1 MVFSFIKGMK
11 SPHRVEFFYA
21 LYRHFANPHAVMPFF
36 HNTALKLWHHP
47 KLGTTRNFC
56 KIDVGHYG
64 LYFSMFSHDRDQGHA
79 APLVNELILAHMA
92 GYEELKVLVEH
103 VVVVCDKLIITR
115 ANVDIQLD
123 ISQLKSDHR
132 RIALPLQLLLGSTN
146 GFASGLRLL
155 HTDAKQKRFIQS
167 CPPPP
172 VPEESIPTP
181 PDTPGLNLSQLVDP
195 YLSSQLESLKTCEPD
210 LVYPIYQLIRRND
223 MVLPLV
229 DDYNFVL
236 RSIATRPCDSLD
248 DVNDVERKLTTMMTV
263 YQDML
268 GVYKPTS
275 ETYNLVLAELVRG
288 AIRVPTATTQFSEAH
303 ETSQALEFA
312 HMAVSMFMSIIH
324 YRSLNL
330 NSLIPQMAAM
340 AARFPLVLT
349 KAFIER
355 LMEVTSAMG
364 VIPNGAYYQ
373 NLITTSQYFG
383 RYGVPLEAV
392 YKFVLALFE
401 QYKFAA
407 NEEDDEYVVYGA
419 VMSLMIA
426 NGQMAMAG
434 KFLDDIL
441 SDYKQLLLNAA
452 IEPTKTQVSRV
463 MLAYLSA
470 VLEFSPLTKRAI
482 SDTLGLLRK
491 FEAIPYL
498 PEVLCQVYAAII
510 SRCCHRYRELDGQ
523 RRTETNAAK
532 LNEAMALQLSYL
544 ATMWKLYGRVAVR
557 RDFGGE
563 AAKCRDTLLLLS
575 VDLGDH
581 EHVFQ
586 LLKEMIM
593 RSHHIY
599 DVATLR
605 KILNYLYLGA
615 IGNTLELQP
624 FSSQYYGL
632 LLQIVESQG
641 QFHQG
646 KAFSDFVSEVAR
658 YLVLIP
664 QAPEA
669 AAAVYPYNVA
679 ALLNSPL
686 VARAFESLNLAEDN
700 LYGILVLSLFLVA
713 YPPQGPLAS
722 RVAHLLLILCS
733 QFEEPDNH
741 YIELNR
747 ELLECKYQVA
757 YAVHNLV
764 GSLVAE
770 EQSVTPAMVDAA
782 RYVDVEIPDNVTV
795 ALPEWQYEL
804 DLTYLLSVNRK
815 LGVRTFLK
823 EVAAKKQFSRDTW
836 TMLLTPEFVHEECI
850 SPKRLLASLSSGGH
864 DDAKILTQ
872 LVDAD
877 HDPTTIAVVNHILK
891 SPKIATP
898 HLVKRVLAATR
909 SLGNHYLQQLVV
921 GKNGLFYKVL
931 APFSPTSP
939 PEWVLDYLTLMADP
953 NEVVKLVED
962 HVCMLGEHSPIFQYL
977 DALVATNLT
986 QFLSVFADL
995 PLLVQASPHGR
1006 QVMLEYQMGLRDAD
1020 FANLYANYLQGDT
1033 TARLREL
1040 LAQCQFYAGLGYPSR
1055 CQLIGE
1061 LAWALLACG
1070 DISQM
1075 RQLALSHKHLVLTQ
1089 HDKQR
1094 KEQLVGA
1101 LFAQLTTLVDH
1112 LSATKVKQTINNVL
1126 KFLRM
1131 VHLHKL
1137 SVVNLALLIKLMGV
1151 ARLSELLHILRTKMI
1166 SESKVADIVR
1176 FFYLETL
1183 CSSPADKLILLDQ
1196 LVEAEAVSIQ

>member
-11 SPHRVEFFYA
+11 CHNRVEFFYA
-21 LYRHFANPHAVMPFF
+21 LYRHFTNPHAVMPFF

-47 KLGTTRNFC
+47 RLGATRNFY

-79 APLVNELILAHMA
+79 APLVNELILAHIA
-92 GYEELKVLVEH
+92 GYEELKVLLEQI
-103 VVVVCDKLIITR
+103 VVVCDKLIITR

-132 RIALPLQLLLGSTN
+132 RISLPLQLLLGRSN

-155 HTDAKQKRFIQS
+155 HTDARVKRFLQT

-172 VPEESIPTP
+172 VPEEPIPSATP
-181 PDTPGLNLSQLVDP
+181 KQELSQLIDP
-195 YLSSQLESLKTCEPD
+195 YLSSQLESLKTCEPN

-223 MVLPLV
+223 MTLPLV
-229 DDYNFVL
+229 EDYNFVL

-248 DVNDVERKLTTMMTV
+248 DVNDVERKLTTLMTV

-268 GVYKPTS
+268 TVFKPTS

-312 HMAVSMFMSIIH
+312 HMAVSMFMSIIN
-324 YRSLNL
+324 YRGLDL
-330 NSLIPQMAAM
+330 IKLIPQMAAM
-340 AARFPLVLT
+340 TARFPLVMT

-355 LMEVTSAMG
+355 LMSVTSTMG
-364 VIPNGAYYQ
+364 VIPNGSYYH
-373 NLITTSQYFG
+373 NLIKSSQHFG
-383 RYGVPLEAV
+383 RYDIALDAV

-401 QYKFAA
+401 QYKCVATG
-407 NEEDDEYVVYGA
+407 EDDEYVIYGA
-419 VMSLMIA
+419 VLSLMIA
-426 NGQMAMAG
+426 NGQRSTAG

-452 IEPTKTQVSRV
+452 VGPTKTQVSRV

-482 SDTLGLLRK
+482 SDTSGVLRK

-498 PEVLCQVYAAII
+498 PEVLCEVYAAII
-510 SRCCHRYRELDGQ
+510 SRCCHRYREMDGQ
-523 RRTETNAAK
+523 RRTETNPAK

-544 ATMWKLYGRVAVR
+544 ATMWKLYGRIAVR

-575 VDLGDH
+575 IDLGDH

-605 KILNYLYLGA
+605 KVLNYLYLGA
-615 IGNTLELQP
+615 IGNTLAAQP

-646 KAFSDFVSEVAR
+646 KAFSDFMSEVAR
-658 YLVLIP
+658 YLVLVP

-686 VARAFESLNLAEDN
+686 VARAFESLNIAEDN
-700 LYGILVLSLFLVA
+700 LYGILVLSLLLVA

-747 ELLECKYQVA
+747 ELLECRYQVA
-757 YAVHNLV
+757 YAVHHLI
-764 GSLVAE
+764 GSLVVEGHAL
-770 EQSVTPAMVDAA
+770 TPAMVDAA
-782 RYVDVEIPDNVTV
+782 RYVDVDIPEDVTV
-795 ALPEWQYEL
+795 ALSDWQFEQ
-804 DLTYLLSVNRK
+804 DLTYLLSINRN
-815 LGVRTFLK
+815 LGVRTFLS
-823 EVAAKKQFSRDTW
+823 EFAAKKQFSRDTW
-836 TMLLTPEFVHEECI
+836 TMLLTPEFLHEECI
-850 SPKRLLASLSSGGH
+850 SPKRLLARLSAGGH
-864 DDAKILTQ
+864 DDAEMLAQ
-872 LVDAD
+872 LVKAD
-877 HDPTTIAVVNHILK
+877 HDPTTICVVNHLLT
-891 SPKIATP
+891 SPKASTP
-898 HLVKRVLAATR
+898 VLVKWIVAATR
-909 SLGNHYLQQLVV
+909 SLDNRYLQELVT

-931 APFSPTSP
+931 APFSPTNP
-939 PEWVLDYLTLMADP
+939 PMWALAYLSLMEDP
-953 NEVVKLVED
+953 NQVIQLVED
-962 HVCMLGEHSPIFQYL
+962 HICMESEHSPIIPYL
-977 DALVATNLT
+977 DALVATNSP
-986 QFLSVFADL
+986 QFPDVYAKL
-995 PLLVQASPHGR
+995 PLLVQTLPQGR
-1006 QVMLEYQMGLRDAD
+1006 QAMLEYQMGFQDAD
-1020 FANLYANYLQGDT
+1020 YGELFGRYLNGVKST
-1033 TARLREL
+1033 KLREL
-1040 LAQCQFYAGLGYPSR
+1040 LAQCQFYAGLGYPSH
-1055 CQLIGE
+1055 CQLVGE

-1070 DISQM
+1070 DISHM

-1089 HDKQR
+1089 HSKQR
-1094 KEQLVGA
+1094 KEQLVCA
-1101 LFAQLTTLVDH
+1101 LFTNLITLVDY
-1112 LSATKVKQTINNVL
+1112 LSSTNVKLAINNVL

-1137 SVVNLALLIKLMGV
+1137 SVANLALFIKLLGT
-1151 ARLSELLHILRTKMI
+1151 ARLSELLHILRTKMVLG
-1166 SESKVADIVR
+1166 SKVADIVR
-1176 FFYLETL
+1176 FFYLETI
-1183 CSSPADKLILLDQ
+1183 CASTREKLILLDQ
-1196 LVEAEAVSIQ
+1196 LVEAETTSVQ